1 MTSEISRSSSLRNGA
16 MAVLLKGGWAAFTMA
31 GAFLIS
37 GILLT
42 AAGCDRSSEGSQQP
56 AAAPVDQSP
65 SVGLSGAPSTNP
77 SAIQYVSSVDPGQAL
92 VSGTSTLH
100 DWTVKSDIVKGNAE
114 FSGQWQ
120 AASAATI
127 MLQSVDVAVPVDSL
141 KSTEGGSMDKT
152 MYDALNLK
160 QYPTITYSLIKA
172 TLKPSSSPQ
181 GSAYHFDTTGRLTV
195 AGAAHQ
201 INLDLAVLPQGDGR
215 LSITTDIAMKMTD
228 FGVKPPT
235 AMLGVI
241 KSGDAIDVKINW
253 QLTMR
258 PPTAKAE
265 K

>member
-1 MTSEISRSSSLRNGA
+1 
-16 MAVLLKGGWAAFTMA
+16 MAVLHKGGWTVFTMA
-31 GAFLIS
+31 GVFLIS
-37 GILLT
+37 GALLIAT
-42 AAGCDRSSEGSQQP
+42 GCDRSSEGSRQA
-56 AAAPVDQSP
+56 AAAPVDQNP
-65 SVGLSGAPSTNP
+65 SMGSSGTPSTNP
-77 SAIQYVSSVDPGQAL
+77 SAIQYVSSADPGQVL

-100 DWTVKSDIVKGNAE
+100 DWTVKSNIIKGSAE

-127 MLQSVDVAVPVDSL
+127 TLQSVDIAVPVDSL
-141 KSTEGGSMDKT
+141 KSTEGSGMDKT

-160 QYPTITYSLIKA
+160 QYPAITYSLIKA
-172 TLKPSSSPQ
+172 TLKPSSSVQ

-195 AGAAHQ
+195 AGGAHQ
-201 INLDLAVLPQGDGR
+201 IDLDLAVLPQSDGR
-215 LSITTDIAMKMTD
+215 LSITTDIGLKMTD

-241 KSGDAIDVKINW
+241 KSGDAIDVKVNW
-253 QLTMR
+253 ELTMR